1 MCVFLL
7 LLTIYSLMVMRSS
20 RSGEYEQ
27 PAAISSAAQKYAIN
41 LCMVVQ
47 GQLVH
52 CTKNNGMAGLLY
64 WYNGTHSGGKKQKQW
79 AFLYQGTVGGVWSEF
94 AGAAHDL
101 FFKLSS
107 DSMEKYCLCSFNF
120 SKFNDTL
127 PNDWYK
133 IKAILNIW
141 STMLSWLYV
150 VRFTTLHDARTQRG
164 SSFIYDCLPLL
175 A

>member
-1 MCVFLL
+1 MNSRLQFLAQHKSML
-7 LLTIYSLMVMRSS
+7 SIYVWLCKGSQYTVPKTIVRLDYCTGTMART
-20 RSGEYEQ
+20 
-27 PAAISSAAQKYAIN
+27 
-41 LCMVVQ
+41 VVE
-47 GQLVH
+47 
-52 CTKNNGMAGLLY
+52 
-64 WYNGTHSGGKKQKQW
+64 KKQKQQ

-94 AGAAHDL
+94 ARAAHDL

-127 PNDWYK
+127 PNDLFK
-133 IKAILNIW
+133 IKAIPHIW

-175 A
+175 AQK

>member
-1 MCVFLL
+1 
-7 LLTIYSLMVMRSS
+7 MVMRSS

-52 CTKNNGMAGLLY
+52 CTKNNGTAGLLY
-64 WYNGTHSGGKKQKQW
+64 WYNGPHSGGKKQKQW

-94 AGAAHDL
+94 ARAAHDL

-107 DSMEKYCLCSFNF
+107 DYMEKYCLCSFNF

-133 IKAILNIW
+133 IKAIPTFGVPCSPGFMSSVLLRY
-141 STMLSWLYV
+141 TMLE
-150 VRFTTLHDARTQRG
+150 RRRG
-164 SSFIYDCLPLL
+164 SSFIYDCLPLWHRNDGEMPQVMPF
-175 A
+175 

>member
-1 MCVFLL
+1 MYGCARAVSTLYQKQWYGWPIVL
-7 LLTIYSLMVMRSS
+7 V
-20 RSGEYEQ
+20 Q
-27 PAAISSAAQKYAIN
+27 WHAQ
-41 LCMVVQ
+41 
-47 GQLVH
+47 
-52 CTKNNGMAGLLY
+52 
-64 WYNGTHSGGKKQKQW
+64 WWEKQKQW

-133 IKAILNIW
+133 IKAIPTFGVPCSPGFMSSVLLRY
-141 STMLSWLYV
+141 TMLEYKEGHHL
-150 VRFTTLHDARTQRG
+150 FTTVSLFG
-164 SSFIYDCLPLL
+164 IEMMGKCLR
-175 A
+175 